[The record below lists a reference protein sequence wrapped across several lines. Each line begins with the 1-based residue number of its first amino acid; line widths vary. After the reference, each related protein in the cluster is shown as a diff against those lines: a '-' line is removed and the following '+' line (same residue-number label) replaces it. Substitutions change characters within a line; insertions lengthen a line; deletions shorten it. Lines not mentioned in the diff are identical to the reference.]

1 MSTPYY
7 NAGNGVPIVVEG
19 QVVHSNNR
27 NNSNDSNLN
36 PASTDTNHMVQ
47 GQVVHS
53 NYDHDNS
60 NNNSS
65 LIPASTYHNNNGD
78 NGNSDQWTKGEK
90 QPNQCR
96 DGFWAVLFY
105 VHLVAVAYA
114 SAKYAPAMAQDMA
127 DGYGG
132 NNDDDGRR
140 SLFSVSRWL
149 DQEKQEAD
157 YADYANGDELPV
169 DMGTIMF
176 LLGVSGL
183 AGLILSSLAMG
194 FMMNFAQGLIK
205 MALWFNILVTL
216 TMCILAI
223 VAGVVGMA
231 ILAGVGVLFSAYYAY
246 VVWHRIPFAASNLVT
261 AITAV
266 RANMGLA
273 FFAYTNLIVS
283 FLWSVWWGIAFLAT
297 FYVLSDCDAEGNCE
311 NQVNGGLMF
320 VFLVSYYWT
329 TQVIKN
335 VVHVTV
341 AGTVGTWWFS
351 PEEASKCC
359 SRGVRDSYL
368 RSITTSF
375 GSICLGS
382 LIVALIQAVQEVLR
396 SVQDDGILMC
406 CAQCLLGCI
415 ASLVEYFNQWAFVFV
430 GLYGYSFMEAGTNVM
445 TLFRNR
451 GWTAIITD
459 ILVDTVLLMVSLGVG
474 ILTAL
479 VVLVVGAMVDMDGVT
494 LGIAFV
500 LGLMN
505 GFVMCN
511 TLFSLVSSAVNA
523 VIVCYA
529 EAPSEFQANHPRLS
543 QDMQASWSQAYPVDF
558 RY

>member
-7 NAGNGVPIVVEG
+7 NAGNGVPIVVQGE
-19 QVVHSNNR
+19 VVQSNN
-27 NNSNDSNLN
+27 NNYNNYNRNDSNVV
-36 PASTDTNHMVQ
+36 PASTYTNHPVQ

-53 NYDHDNS
+53 N
-60 NNNSS
+60 NNNNNNDNDSS
-65 LIPASTYHNNNGD
+65 LIPASTYTNH
-78 NGNSDQWTKGEK
+78 QK

-96 DGFWAVLFY
+96 DVFWAILFY

-114 SAKYAPAMAQDMA
+114 SAKFAPAMAQDMA
-127 DGYGG
+127 DGYASDNN
-132 NNDDDGRR
+132 NNDNGGRR
-140 SLFSVSRWL
+140 SLFSVSRRWL
-149 DQEKQEAD
+149 DQEDKQESD
-157 YADYANGDELPV
+157 YADNDGQEELPV
-169 DMGTIMF
+169 DMETIMF
-176 LLGVSGL
+176 ILGVSGL
-183 AGLILSSLAMG
+183 AGFVLSSLAMG

-216 TMCILAI
+216 CMCILAI
-223 VAGVVGMA
+223 AVGVVELA
-231 ILAGVGVLFSAYYAY
+231 ILAGIGFLFSAYYAY

-283 FLWSVWWGIAFLAT
+283 FLWSIWWGIAFLAT
-297 FYVLSDCDAEGNCE
+297 FYVLSDCDAQGNCE
-311 NQVNGGLMF
+311 NQVNGGLTF
-320 VFLVSYYWT
+320 LFLVSYYWT

-382 LIVALIQAVQEVLR
+382 LIVALIQAVQEVVR
-396 SVQDDGILMC
+396 SMRAQDDGMLMC
-406 CAQCLLGCI
+406 CAQFLLGCI
-415 ASLVEYFNQWAFVFV
+415 ESLVEYFNQWAFVFV
-430 GLYGYSFMEAGTNVM
+430 GLYGYSFMEAGMNVM

-459 ILVDTVLLMVSLGVG
+459 ILVDTVLLMVSFGVG
-474 ILTAL
+474 ILTA
-479 VVLVVGAMVDMDGVT
+479 VAVLLVGAMFDMDGVT
-494 LGIAFV
+494 LGVAFV
-500 LGLMN
+500 VGLVN

-529 EAPSEFQANHPRLS
+529 EAPSEFQTNHPRLS
-543 QDMQASWSQAYPVDF
+543 QDMRAAWSQAYPVDF